1 LRLRG
6 DRLISAAGFQYIKL
20 SSADLAPMSA
30 KDLFHNAVK
39 RGLQKELWTITHDPL
54 ELELEEITFKID
66 LGAER
71 LIAAEKADEKIAV
84 EIKSFVGASTVSDFH
99 TALGQFLNYRIM
111 LEANGSERLLYL
123 AVPLE
128 TFETFF
134 QTRFAQIVLQ
144 RHQLKLIVYDQL
156 SEEIVRWIS

>member
-1 LRLRG
+1 
-6 DRLISAAGFQYIKL
+6 
-20 SSADLAPMSA
+20 MSA

-39 RGLQKELWTITHDPL
+39 RGLQKESWTITHDPL

-71 LIAAEKADEKIAV
+71 LIAAEKANEKIAV

-156 SEEIVRWIS
+156 SEVIVRWIS